1 MFLSTLHSDEMTD
14 NKSVSQIITVNMC
27 KYLQKYLDPWILCG
41 MSFAF
46 AQWSAFSTNLV
57 SLLVLCQVSGMAV

>member
-1 MFLSTLHSDEMTD
+1 
-14 NKSVSQIITVNMC
+14 MC